1 MDEHSIIQHK
11 PDYRII
17 IGYLTQVSRNII
29 KRTPRTNLPK
39 N

>member
-11 PDYRII
+11 PDFGII